1 MMSYDAKLL
10 LTSIPLNKTIEIILE
25 LMYNWKEIKT
35 DIPKNIM
42 KEMLLL
48 LTKDVYFLFEDD
60 IYQQTDGVALGS
72 PFGPILPGIFV
83 V

>member
-10 LTSIPLNKTIEIILE
+10 FISIPLNKTVEIILE
-25 LMYNWKEIKT
+25 LICDWKEIKT
-35 DIPKNIM
+35 DIPKITM
-42 KEMLLL
+42 KKMLLL
-48 LTKDVYFLFEDD
+48 LTQDVYFLFEDD

>member
-60 IYQQTDGVALGS
+60 IYQQTDSVTLRS
-72 PFGPILPGIFV
+72 PFGPILPRIFMV
-83 V
+83 